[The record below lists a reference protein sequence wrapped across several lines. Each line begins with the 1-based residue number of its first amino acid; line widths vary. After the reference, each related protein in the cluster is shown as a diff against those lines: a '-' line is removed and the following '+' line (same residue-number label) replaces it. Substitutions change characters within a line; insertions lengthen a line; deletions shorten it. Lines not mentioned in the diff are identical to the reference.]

1 MNKRVNIDRDVRSR
15 KNIAATRT
23 APIHREEPKTAEPHK
38 DEPQKESGEE
48 AQIPQ
53 TETRATPAP
62 APKTKKP
69 GRTSEGGA

>member
-23 APIHREEPKTAEPHK
+23 APIRREEPQTAEPHK
-38 DEPQKESGEE
+38 DEPQEKSGEE
-48 AQIPQ
+48 TQIPQ
-53 TETRATPAP
+53 TDARATPAP

-69 GRTSEGGA
+69 GRTSEGVA